1 MPLRHANEWI
11 NLTFVTLDIA
21 TRLLVDHRP
30 DLFFARR
37 LIGLDRPLFAWH
49 LDG

>member
-1 MPLRHANEWI
+1 MPLRHANDWI
-11 NLTFVTLDIA
+11 NLTFLPLGIA
-21 TRLLVDHRP
+21 TRLLVDHRL
-30 DLFFARR
+30 DLFFVRR